1 MRNVGL
7 PSLSIVALLTAGIA
21 SHSARAE
28 VRVQGSIENI
38 RLEARDATI
47 TEILNALREH
57 FSLGFRGAPA
67 SGTVTASYAGPLRAV
82 LARVLEGYD
91 YVIEPHGSAV
101 EVIVL
106 GGGTPRQAI
115 VPPIVR
121 HRSD

>member
-7 PSLSIVALLTAGIA
+7 TSLSIVALLATGIVT
-21 SHSARAE
+21 HSVRAE
-28 VRVQGSIENI
+28 VRVQGNAENM

-57 FSLGFRGAPA
+57 FSLRFRGTPA
-67 SGTVTASYAGPLRAV
+67 SGAVTASYAGPLRAV

-91 YVIEPHGSAV
+91 YVIGPHGSAV
-101 EVIVL
+101 EVIIL

>member
-1 MRNVGL
+1 L
-7 PSLSIVALLTAGIA
+7 IVALLATGIA
-21 SHSARAE
+21 THSVRAE

-57 FSLGFRGAPA
+57 FSLRYRGAPA
-67 SGTVTASYAGPLRAV
+67 SGAVTASYAGPLRAV

-91 YVIEPHGSAV
+91 YVIEPHGSVV

-106 GGGTPRQAI
+106 GGGAPRQAI

-121 HRSD
+121 RRSD

>member
-7 PSLSIVALLTAGIA
+7 TSLSIVALLATGIVT
-21 SHSARAE
+21 HSVRAE
-28 VRVQGSIENI
+28 VRVQGNAENM
-38 RLEARDATI
+38 RLEVRDATI

-57 FSLGFRGAPA
+57 FSLRFRGTPA
-67 SGTVTASYAGPLRAV
+67 SGAVTASYAGPLRAV

-91 YVIEPHGSAV
+91 YVIGPHGSAV
-101 EVIVL
+101 EVIIL
-106 GGGTPRQAI
+106 GGGAPRQAI